1 MDRAGAEYALAAGQ
15 PTGRVQVD
23 LGVDV
28 DHGIEAH
35 PARVIATYV
44 EREPT
49 FPQHASNLVRRHCSA
64 CLASY

>member
-49 FPQHASNLVRRHCSA
+49 FPQHAF
-64 CLASY
+64 